1 MEYSIYIGNMEKLK
15 MIDYVDA
22 YDGQLYFKADVNELK
37 WWYIKTVDEGVNLL
51 VEQGY
56 SSNMSYGSDME
67 FASEAGFANDRA
79 AFEMLMQIIDKAEPL
94 CEEIG

>member
-1 MEYSIYIGNMEKLK
+1 

-22 YDGQLYFKADVNELK
+22 WNGMLYFKADVNELK
-37 WWYIKTVDEGVNLL
+37 WWYVKTVEEGVNLL

-56 SSNMSYGSDME
+56 SSNMGYGSDME
-67 FASEAGFANDRA
+67 FASEVGFPHDRA
-79 AFEMLMQIIDKAEPL
+79 ALDMLMAIIDKAEPL